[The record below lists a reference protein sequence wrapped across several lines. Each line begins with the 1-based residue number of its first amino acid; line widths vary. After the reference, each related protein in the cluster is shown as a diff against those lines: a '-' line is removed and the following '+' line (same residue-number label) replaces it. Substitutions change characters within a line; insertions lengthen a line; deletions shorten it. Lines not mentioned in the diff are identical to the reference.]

1 MAEATADNYV
11 QIGTSTITKV
21 ADGSSPSQN
30 VSLSDTVL
38 VIRKNSKGA
47 VESVVNCTIQDIIDE
62 FSDITTANSIV
73 SVTAQ
78 ESSADSGSNIVTIH
92 IKDGSKYVFT
102 VKNGSKGNPG
112 PTGSSFILART
123 TYKQPLATLK
133 QWAEMAS
140 DTYDYNW
147 STESIK
153 VNDTVG
159 FVVYDTTNNA
169 YCMIVRPVTAI
180 NSSTNVVTSA
190 GYLLAKGDKGDRG
203 PSDIYVGS
211 SAPTNPDYKVWVN
224 PDGETSK
231 IANIVYPVGS
241 IYMSVSSTD
250 PSILFGGTWVSIAS
264 GRVLMGVDASHG
276 AGTTAEAG
284 LPNITGTFVSG
295 SWLAEEVT
303 GAFYDTGTTLTRDNG
318 TDARRVVGIDASLS
332 SSVYGNSDTVQPPA
346 FYVYIW
352 RRTA

>member
-38 VIRKNSKGA
+38 VIRKNSKGS

-62 FSDITTANSIV
+62 FSDITTANSIT

-92 IKDGSKYVFT
+92 IKDGSEYVFT
-102 VKNGSKGNPG
+102 VKNGSKGNKGDPGPQGPAGTTG
-112 PTGSSFILART
+112 PTG
-123 TYKQPLATLK
+123 P
-133 QWAEMAS
+133 
-140 DTYDYNW
+140 
-147 STESIK
+147 
-153 VNDTVG
+153 
-159 FVVYDTTNNA
+159 
-169 YCMIVRPVTAI
+169 
-180 NSSTNVVTSA
+180 
-190 GYLLAKGDKGDRG
+190 KGDTGPQGTPGD
-203 PSDIYVGS
+203 DKVYVGS
-211 SAPTNPDYKVWVN
+211 TAPTDSKYQIWIN
-224 PDGETSK
+224 PDGSSTPFSQ
-231 IANIVYPVGS
+231 IASLIYPVGS
-241 IYMSVSSTD
+241 IYMSVSNTD

-284 LPNITGTFVSG
+284 LPNITGQIKRVISDYASAYGGALYQNGNDSGGFSSG
-295 SWLAEEVT
+295 SYKWGNLA
-303 GAFYDTGTTLTRDNG
+303 F
-318 TDARRVVGIDASLS
+318 DASLS
-332 SSVYGNSDTVQPPA
+332 NSIYGRSTTVQPPA
-346 FYVYIW
+346 FYVYMW

>member
-38 VIRKNSKGA
+38 VIRKNSKGS

-62 FSDITTANSIV
+62 FSDITTANSIT

-92 IKDGSKYVFT
+92 IKDGSEYVFT
-102 VKNGSKGNPG
+102 VKNGSKGNKGDPGPQGPAGTTG
-112 PTGSSFILART
+112 PTG
-123 TYKQPLATLK
+123 P
-133 QWAEMAS
+133 
-140 DTYDYNW
+140 
-147 STESIK
+147 
-153 VNDTVG
+153 
-159 FVVYDTTNNA
+159 
-169 YCMIVRPVTAI
+169 
-180 NSSTNVVTSA
+180 
-190 GYLLAKGDKGDRG
+190 KGDTGPQGTPGD
-203 PSDIYVGS
+203 DKVYVGS
-211 SAPTNPDYKVWVN
+211 TVPTDSKYQIWIN
-224 PDGETSK
+224 PDGSSTPFSQ
-231 IANIVYPVGS
+231 IASLIYPVGS
-241 IYMSVSSTD
+241 IYMSVSNTD

-264 GRVLMGVDASHG
+264 GRCLMGVDASHG

-346 FYVYIW
+346 FYVYMW